1 MKLSLFR
8 STLTLVITAALMA
21 LSSGLAASGPIP
33 VKVVVVAMYE
43 IGDYTG
49 DAPGEYQ
56 FWIER
61 EELNRIYTFPFGPHD
76 LRMNDSGVMGFCTG
90 PGVTNAAMVATALGL
105 DSRFDLRNTYWIVSG
120 IAGVDPADGSVGS
133 AAWADWVVEGDLS
146 KAIDSREMP
155 DDWPYGIM
163 PTNSK
168 RPNQLGDGFTYNHMA
183 FRLNSTLVD
192 WAYELTKDVELMEHP
207 ETAEFRKLYTGMPN
221 ASRPPFVLRGD
232 SLGSNTYWHGGIL
245 NRWANDWSKLHTDGQ
260 ANFVMTNMEDNG
272 TLRALH
278 RLDKI
283 GKVDIDRVLVLRTA
297 SNYSA
302 QPPGETAD
310 WSLTAP
316 YPARGLTAKEACY
329 RVAAPVVH
337 ALVAGWEEYRET
349 IPGSPA
355 SPLESIE

>member
-1 MKLSLFR
+1 MKHIYSIAT
-8 STLTLVITAALMA
+8 STLATALALLGA
-21 LSSGLAASGPIP
+21 FHGLAASGPIP

-43 IGDYTG
+43 LGDYTG
-49 DAPGEYQ
+49 DEPGEYQ
-56 FWIER
+56 FWVER
-61 EELNRIYTFPFGPHD
+61 EQLNRIYTFPFGPHD
-76 LRMNDSGVMGFCTG
+76 LRMNDSGLMGLCTG
-90 PGVTNAAMVATALGL
+90 PGVTNAAMVVTALGL
-105 DSRFDLRNTYWIVSG
+105 DSRFDLQNAYWIISG

-146 KAIDSREMP
+146 KTIDSREVP

-163 PTNSK
+163 PTNGK
-168 RPNQLGDGFTYNHMA
+168 HPNQLGDGFTYTHMA

-192 WAYELTKDVELMEHP
+192 WAYKLTKDIELMEHP
-207 ETAEFRKLYTGMPN
+207 ETAEFRKLYKGMPN
-221 ASRPPFVLRGD
+221 ASRAPFVLRGD
-232 SLGSNTYWHGGIL
+232 SLGSNTYWHGNIL
-245 NRWANDWSKLHTDGQ
+245 TQWANDWSKLYTDGQ

-283 GKVDIDRVLVLRTA
+283 GKADIDRVLVLRTA

-316 YPARGLTAKEACY
+316 YPAQGLTAKEACY
-329 RVAAPVVH
+329 QVAAPVAH
-337 ALVAGWEEYRET
+337 ALIAGWEDYRDA

-355 SPLESIE
+355 LPSEADQ

>member
-1 MKLSLFR
+1 MKRTPS
-8 STLTLVITAALMA
+8 SITLTLVTAAA
-21 LSSGLAASGPIP
+21 LLGAFHVLTASGPIP

-61 EELNRIYTFPFGPHD
+61 EELNRIYTFPFGSHD

-349 IPGSPA
+349 SPGSPA